1 MWFDWLVSMNL
12 MNTIL
17 NFFREL
23 VLTDIAVTVVN
34 LVIEGQNNPASE
46 LKITGYEQLETIE
59 ILSDSLRN
67 VHRLTII
74 NNPLLTS
81 VVCSE
86 RVCENVLKVE
96 LSSLIN
102 SIELIRSSSINNIH
116 CRIIFILLDNFL
128 KFDQFD
134 WFDST
139 HLIFLN

>member
-1 MWFDWLVSMNL
+1 MNL

-96 LSSLIN
+96 LSSLIDL
-102 SIELIRSSSINNIH
+102 IQLIRSSSINNIYY
-116 CRIIFILLDNFL
+116 RTTFIL
-128 KFDQFD
+128 
-134 WFDST
+134 
-139 HLIFLN
+139 

>member
-1 MWFDWLVSMNL
+1 MMVRLMWFDWLVSMNL

-102 SIELIRSSSINNIH
+102 SIELIRSSSINIIH
-116 CRIIFILLDNFL
+116 CRRWFILWNNFL
-128 KFDQFD
+128 DFD
-134 WFDST
+134 
-139 HLIFLN
+139 